1 MKRLTVVE
9 TTVEFNHQCASVDSL
24 YKTGQ
29 TGLFSLLLPVWVIR
43 LMYGLPLSGFMVACV
58 LCSIMDRCYQYGVD
72 VTLIKHAE
80 AQHQWYGMGIKG
92 SRCTYKSLQR

>member
-1 MKRLTVVE
+1 MKRLTIVE

-43 LMYGLPLSGFMVACV
+43 LMYGLPLSG
-58 LCSIMDRCYQYGVD
+58 
-72 VTLIKHAE
+72 
-80 AQHQWYGMGIKG
+80 
-92 SRCTYKSLQR
+92 